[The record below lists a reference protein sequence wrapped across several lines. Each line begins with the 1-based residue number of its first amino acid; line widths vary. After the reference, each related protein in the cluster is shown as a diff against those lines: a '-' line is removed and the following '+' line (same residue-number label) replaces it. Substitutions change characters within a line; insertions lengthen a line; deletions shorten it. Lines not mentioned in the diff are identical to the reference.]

1 MAIDLS
7 TLDQE
12 TVAPVVADLL
22 SSSRSIGR
30 LEPVNTWRTRNSAF
44 WRFRAHPAQGDVSPF
59 EVVFKVER
67 RWTPETAE
75 GTYDALRRLSDLRA
89 LTPGP
94 SASISFPEPL
104 GWSPEPPGVLMPN
117 VEGVELFD
125 VLPDAGHAL
134 WDDPDRLPEI
144 VRACGEAFGWIHRLA
159 VIDPETDAVR
169 NEALHRLPAV
179 MRWMLNRWAPVENGS
194 VIRSHNFSRNDFLVS
209 PDGQLSVVDPPILG
223 TPALLHDDVAWFTYQ
238 LLSRAVPEQRLRL
251 RGLFL
256 EGYESSSLGGRF
268 DSGGLR
274 AIGICEAARALG
286 TAKRLLMKGNL
297 GEGLRS
303 LQIALSTPGRVST

>member
-1 MAIDLS
+1 VED
-7 TLDQE
+7 
-12 TVAPVVADLL
+12 P
-22 SSSRSIGR
+22 
-30 LEPVNTWRTRNSAF
+30 
-44 WRFRAHPAQGDVSPF
+44 PF

-75 GTYDALRRLSDLRA
+75 GTYDALRRLSDLRD

-94 SASISFPEPL
+94 STNISFPEPL
-104 GWSPEPPGVLMPN
+104 GWTPEPPGVLMPN

-125 VLPDAGHAL
+125 VLTDTGHAL

-144 VRACGEAFGWIHRLA
+144 VKACGEAFGWIHRLA

-169 NEALHRLPAV
+169 QEALQRLPAV
-179 MRWMLNRWAPVENGS
+179 MRWILERPAPVKEGS

-209 PDGQLSVVDPPILG
+209 ADAKLSVVDPPILG

-238 LLSRAVPEQRLRL
+238 LLTRALPEQRLGL
-251 RGLFL
+251 RRMFL
-256 EGYESSSLGGRF
+256 QGYESSSLGGPF
-268 DSGGLR
+268 DRGGLR

-286 TAKRLLMKGNL
+286 TAKRLLVKGKL
-297 GEGLRS
+297 VECLRS
-303 LQIALSTPGRVST
+303 LQIALSTPGRISI